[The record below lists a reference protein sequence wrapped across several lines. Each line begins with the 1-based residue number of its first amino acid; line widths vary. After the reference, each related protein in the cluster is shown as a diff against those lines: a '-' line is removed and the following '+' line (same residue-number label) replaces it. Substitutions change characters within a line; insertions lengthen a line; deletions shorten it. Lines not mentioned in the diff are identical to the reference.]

1 MISKQNRAVLIT
13 NRGGKIYNYFPKYDI
28 IYNLNTIRELSSTC
42 VYKDDVYKFS
52 ACLYYSYYVVLH
64 LIDENLER
72 KVQ

>member
-1 MISKQNRAVLIT
+1 MINQQNRAVLIT
-13 NRGGKIYNYFPKYDI
+13 NHGEKIYNYFPKYDI
-28 IYNLNTIRELSSTC
+28 IYNLKTIARLSVKC